1 MQDYPEDGGSGM
13 KQVFNG
19 AKMLLNI
26 PSEIVSPTVRIHGW
40 IFFVDEL
47 LQCSS
52 GAYFIPERF
61 FNAKSVASG
70 STTEPFQDKELL
82 ALGHNV
88 SLTEVGPEQC
98 DF

>member
-13 KQVFNG
+13 KQVLNST
-19 AKMLLNI
+19 KMLLNI
-26 PSEIVSPTVRIHGW
+26 PSKIISPTVCIHGW
-40 IFFVDEL
+40 IFFVNEL

-52 GAYFIPERF
+52 GAYFIPECF
-61 FNAKSVASG
+61 LNVKLVVSG
-70 STTEPFQDKELL
+70 STMEPFQDKELF